1 MINKSSRVDRMFPE
15 MPSQANNYGLIRK
28 EFTTSFTFCC
38 LMKKRAQKKIQE
50 IGNPGSKCSRYGNL
64 IFCRLDPRV
73 FLHFPSSDYQ
83 FHNPHNADHPGSQ
96 KKK

>member
-38 LMKKRAQKKIQE
+38 LMKKRAQKKI
-50 IGNPGSKCSRYGNL
+50 
-64 IFCRLDPRV
+64 
-73 FLHFPSSDYQ
+73 
-83 FHNPHNADHPGSQ
+83 
-96 KKK
+96 KKLETQAVSAHAMGTSFFFD